1 MTWLVLKVTIIQSN
15 FLSARSRLKL
25 TPTTKLPTYS
35 DNMAL
40 HQIVLA
46 FQSVRCV
53 DNILADPAPAGRQG
67 EDRKRGLGHP
77 GQRHP
82 PLQGQDQGQ
91 SLTKIAKIPFGI
103 SA

>member
-1 MTWLVLKVTIIQSN
+1 
-15 FLSARSRLKL
+15 
-25 TPTTKLPTYS
+25 
-35 DNMAL
+35 MAL

-91 SLTKIAKIPFGI
+91 S
-103 SA
+103 